1 MVKGLFD
8 LDINNGV
15 EGLMRDIN
23 TVNFSTAIWIL
34 NKFYGV
40 SLKAL
45 AEYSGINYNTIRV
58 LVADGGSRALC
69 DENIELAIKRLR
81 AIYSCE
87 KVVS

>member
-45 AEYSGINYNTIRV
+45 AEYSGINYNTLRV
-58 LVADGGSRALC
+58 LVANGDSKALC
-69 DENIELAIKRLR
+69 DENIQAAIKRLR
-81 AIYSCE
+81 VIYSCD
-87 KVVS
+87 KIVS

>member
-1 MVKGLFD
+1 MINKMFD

-23 TVNFSTAIWIL
+23 VVNFSTAICVL

-40 SLKAL
+40 SMKVL
-45 AEYSGINYNTIRV
+45 AQYSGINYNTLRV
-58 LVADGGSRALC
+58 LVANSDSKALC

-81 AIYSCE
+81 VIYSRD
-87 KVVS
+87 KVGL